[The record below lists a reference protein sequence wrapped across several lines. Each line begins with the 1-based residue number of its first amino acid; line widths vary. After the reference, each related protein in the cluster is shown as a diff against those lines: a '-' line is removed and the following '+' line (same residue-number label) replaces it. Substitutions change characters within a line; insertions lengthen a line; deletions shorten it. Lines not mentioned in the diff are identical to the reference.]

1 MISVVVPL
9 YNYSHFIGDNI
20 TSIMAQSYIDWEL
33 VIVDDASTDNPFAV
47 IEQYLSDQISYI
59 RLDNNGGYGHAKNV
73 GIRHSK
79 GEYIVVLDADDMLTR
94 KSLEMRIN
102 FMTKRPKLRW
112 VHAKAYE
119 FGGSKPP
126 YTFRFVN
133 RKANRRLKKILKT
146 KDYRE
151 LWTNIHAQT
160 VMIHR
165 SVYEKLGLYEE
176 SIRSMGDKEM
186 WARIINNIGIPGYV
200 NKFVSCYRGH
210 RNQMHRSKYK
220 LKRVKKLTKKLN
232 AFIKARRKGNL
243 KGVPTL

>member
-9 YNYSHFIGDNI
+9 YNYAHFIEDNI
-20 TSIMAQSYIDWEL
+20 TSIIAQSYSDWEL
-33 VIVDDASTDNPFAV
+33 IIVDDASTDNPLAV
-47 IEQYLSDQISYI
+47 IDQYLSDKISYV
-59 RLDNNGGYGHAKNV
+59 RLDDNRGYGHAKNV

-94 KSLEMRIN
+94 KSLEMRLN
-102 FMTKRPKLRW
+102 FMAKRPKLKW

-119 FGGSKPP
+119 FSGSKPP
-126 YTFRFVN
+126 YKFRIVE
-133 RKANRRLKKILKT
+133 RKANRRLKVILKT
-146 KDYRE
+146 NNYRE

-165 SVYEKLGLYEE
+165 GVYEKLGLYEE

-186 WARIINNIGIPGYV
+186 WARIINNIGIPGYLK
-200 NKFVSCYRGH
+200 KFTTYYRCHSG
-210 RNQMHRSKYK
+210 QMHRSSYK
-220 LKRVKKLTKKLN
+220 KKNVKKLTKKL
-232 AFIKARRKGNL
+232 ARFIRARKRENM